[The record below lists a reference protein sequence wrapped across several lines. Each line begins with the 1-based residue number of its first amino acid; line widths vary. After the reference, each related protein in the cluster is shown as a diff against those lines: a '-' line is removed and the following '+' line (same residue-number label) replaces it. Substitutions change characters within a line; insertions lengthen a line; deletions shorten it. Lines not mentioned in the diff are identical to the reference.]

1 VKLPIH
7 AHWLS
12 LLGLS
17 ALLSARAST
26 PMGSQLTTERLQHHH
41 WVLEQIDGQPLVA
54 EQGKLPDLEIGEQLR
69 ANGNAGCNR
78 FMGQLEIQ
86 GQQLRISQMASTMML
101 CQAPQQDWEEAMT
114 STLSGWSDAEL
125 SAQHLRLKGRQHEL
139 LLRLS
144 DWMH

>member
-1 VKLPIH
+1 MRTRY
-7 AHWLS
+7 LS

-17 ALLSARAST
+17 ALLSACASM
-26 PMGSQLTTERLQHHH
+26 PSSIPLTAESLQHHH
-41 WVLEQIDGQPLVA
+41 WLLEQIDGQPITA
-54 EQGKLPDLEIGEQLR
+54 EKGQHPDLEIGEQLR

-78 FMGQLEIQ
+78 FMGQVEIQ
-86 GQQLRISQMASTMML
+86 GQQLRITKMASTMML

-114 STLSGWSDAEL
+114 STLGNWSEAEL
-125 SAQHLRLKGRQHEL
+125 SAQHLRLKGSQHEL